1 MVIIG
6 IGTDIPGETAL
17 AAHIAQIDNT
27 ADGGADKAHGRHG
40 QTKAG
45 SVGKAVGYFIG
56 VTPRVSLTGT
66 LTIAHGKQNAG
77 GKEAVDG
84 IVQNDGDSQ
93 TQNSLQQVGAD
104 HGDAA
109 VKGTGFGTL
118 IALLI
123 YRTQGHG
130 GKTKAETV
138 VGQNFKGAGLIQFHI
153 KAVLENGIYKVVSIA
168 DFIAGNANNPSTK
181 FWNVTGINN
190 INTLKVTAGECYGTW
205 AWETLGAVVDEF
217 EVSEQSSEIKVSVK
231 PATALVQVVFDYFDV
246 VNGDGNGV
254 SMYAPFC
261 SEVFIHSKTQYDMIS
276 DFNSPTFNYSSSAS
290 QKESYNIMYDSPME
304 TVNDGYRRNIGYRA
318 LLPQDNKTFYW
329 DITMIWPD
337 GTSDELS
344 SDYTPALDLKA
355 GKQYELYLYLDALQL
370 FFEEV
375 GTTRSVGNKEVVSL
389 NSASNNLQSKCSDF
403 GPRTYKVLD
412 IAKSD
417 KLMK

>member
-1 MVIIG
+1 
-6 IGTDIPGETAL
+6 
-17 AAHIAQIDNT
+17 
-27 ADGGADKAHGRHG
+27 
-40 QTKAG
+40 
-45 SVGKAVGYFIG
+45 
-56 VTPRVSLTGT
+56 
-66 LTIAHGKQNAG
+66 
-77 GKEAVDG
+77 
-84 IVQNDGDSQ
+84 
-93 TQNSLQQVGAD
+93 
-104 HGDAA
+104 
-109 VKGTGFGTL
+109 
-118 IALLI
+118 
-123 YRTQGHG
+123 
-130 GKTKAETV
+130 
-138 VGQNFKGAGLIQFHI
+138 
-153 KAVLENGIYKVVSIA
+153 
-168 DFIAGNANNPSTK
+168 
-181 FWNVTGINN
+181 
-190 INTLKVTAGECYGTW
+190 
-205 AWETLGAVVDEF
+205 
-217 EVSEQSSEIKVSVK
+217 
-231 PATALVQVVFDYFDV
+231 
-246 VNGDGNGV
+246 
-254 SMYAPFC
+254 
-261 SEVFIHSKTQYDMIS
+261 MIS